1 MNIYKIWS
9 QWDVLQEPVLPGGGS
24 WGVGTST
31 HCWCP
36 VCGTEERAGAKA
48 LVQKPVHSRF
58 ISSISKPFTRLPV
71 MGWWRLELHE
81 GCRTTCF
88 FFSARFLPTPP
99 EQRRLQKSSKPVA
112 KVAVLCSPYKGGM
125 PRTCTNMSLLPITFS
140 WSRTVF
146 FFIPEAMWCYSLDHW
161 LWSWLCMY
169 WWGIF
174 CLLIALQHSLL
185 ACTPSTCSIALIYEQ
200 DTWEVWSFHIIC
212 TEIVLP
218 SF

>member
-1 MNIYKIWS
+1 MFSRNRY
-9 QWDVLQEPVLPGGGS
+9 GR
-24 WGVGTST
+24 WGQLGCGYLHTLL
-31 HCWCP
+31 CWCP
-36 VCGTEERAGAKA
+36 VCGTEEQAGAKA
-48 LVQKPVHSRF
+48 PVQKPVHSRC
-58 ISSISKPFTRLPV
+58 ISSISKCFTRLRA
-71 MGWWRLELHE
+71 MGQWRLELHE
-81 GCRTTCF
+81 GWRTTCF
-88 FFSARFLPTPP
+88 FPFFSKISAHAPRTT
-99 EQRRLQKSSKPVA
+99 EASEKSSKPVA

-125 PRTCTNMSLLPITFS
+125 PRTRTNMSLLPIIFS

-146 FFIPEAMWCYSLDHW
+146 FFIPEATWCYSLDHW

-169 WWGIF
+169 WWCIF

-185 ACTPSTCSIALIYEQ
+185 ACTPSTCSIALIYER

>member
-1 MNIYKIWS
+1 MGCS
-9 QWDVLQEPVLPGGGS
+9 P
-24 WGVGTST
+24 GTST
-31 HCWCP
+31 ARWGQLG
-36 VCGTEERAGAKA
+36 CGYFHTLLMSCVWNRGTSRCQGSSAEASPQQIYFKHKQA
-48 LVQKPVHSRF
+48 LHQAACDGVVAF
-58 ISSISKPFTRLPV
+58 GV
-71 MGWWRLELHE
+71 HE

-99 EQRRLQKSSKPVA
+99 EQQRLQKSSKPVA